1 MTHKRYRVYAMRT
14 ARFYIDVEA
23 ETEEEAYDK
32 ADETDFD
39 KFEPV
44 EEFTEEVERNYYDC
58 EQID

>member
-14 ARFYIDVEA
+14 SKFYIDVEA

-44 EEFTEEVERNYYDC
+44 KQRKLST
-58 EQID
+58 